1 MLGRFCCFLRLE
13 ISSALQIAHNHRQ
26 NSSQLL
32 LIFDRCKGSHE
43 VAARL
48 DGFVSWLWQG
58 LVHVV
63 AYVAPERGELGQCS
77 LPRVEAVEQWKT
89 VLGGGAYWGSCA

>member
-1 MLGRFCCFLRLE
+1 M
-13 ISSALQIAHNHRQ
+13 SALQIAHNHRQ

-32 LIFDRCKGSHE
+32 LIFDRCNGSHE

-48 DGFVSWLWQG
+48 DGFVSWLWQR

-77 LPRVEAVEQWKT
+77 LPRVEAIEQWKT
-89 VLGGGAYWGSCA
+89 VLGGGAHWGSC